1 VADISLMAD
10 NLRLSNGIGEEAAP
24 IIHLV
29 IRAQAG
35 DREAFDQL
43 MICHERKIVALAWRM
58 LGNREEARDAAQE
71 TFLRVYRH
79 LGKFDPDRDVSAWLY
94 RIAVNV
100 CRDFG
105 RKRNHRES
113 PADDEAINRRPS
125 AEDIEGNAIV
135 AQEKRLVLQALAE
148 LSEKE
153 RAAIVLRDLEGF
165 ETDEVAR
172 LLGSSPTTVR
182 SQISKARM
190 KLKIFRDRWT
200 QNKPRNQSKKSL
212 GGH

>member
-1 VADISLMAD
+1 MADVSLMAD

-29 IRAQAG
+29 VRAQAG

-43 MICHERKIVALAWRM
+43 MVCHERKIVALAWRL

-79 LGKFDPDRDVSAWLY
+79 LGKFDPDRDFSAWIY

-105 RKRNHRES
+105 RKRSRRES
-113 PADDEAINRRPS
+113 PADDDAINLRAS

-135 AQEKRLVLQALAE
+135 AQEQRLALQALAE

-153 RAAIVLRDLEGF
+153 RAALVLRDLEGI

-190 KLKIFRDRWT
+190 KLKSFRDRWHKNT
-200 QNKPRNQSKKSL
+200 LGNQSK
-212 GGH
+212 GH

>member
-1 VADISLMAD
+1 MADISLMAD

-43 MICHERKIVALAWRM
+43 MVCHERKIVALAWRM

-79 LGKFDPDRDVSAWLY
+79 LGKFDPDRDFSAWIY

-105 RKRNHRES
+105 RKQNRRES
-113 PADDEAINRRPS
+113 PADDEMINRRPS

-135 AQEKRLVLQALAE
+135 AQEQRLALQALGE

-153 RAAIVLRDLEGF
+153 RAALVLRDLEGF
-165 ETDEVAR
+165 NTDEVGG

-190 KLKIFRDRWT
+190 KLKGFRDRWSK
-200 QNKPRNQSKKSL
+200 NKPMNLSK
-212 GGH
+212 GH

>member
-1 VADISLMAD
+1 MAD

-24 IIHLV
+24 IIDLV
-29 IRAQAG
+29 MRAQAG

-43 MICHERKIVALAWRM
+43 MICHERKIVALAWRL

-79 LGKFDPDRDVSAWLY
+79 LGKFDPDRDFSAWIY

-100 CRDFG
+100 CHDFG
-105 RKRNHRES
+105 RKRSRQEA
-113 PADDEAINRRPS
+113 PADDETINLRPS

-190 KLKIFRDRWT
+190 KLKSFRDRWT
-200 QNKPRNQSKKSL
+200 QNKPRNQSK
-212 GGH
+212 GH